1 MSSPHTENDKK
12 QVAILLEDQFEDAMF
27 QVPNTALRKA
37 GAAVT
42 VLGSRMNEEYKGRH
56 GTISIRPDSTPA
68 EVRAEDFD
76 AIIIP
81 VGHIRVNP
89 NVIHLVKLTLMQG
102 KLVAAIGYGPQV
114 LIEAEQLKGMH
125 AIGIR
130 SIRKDLLNAGAIY
143 ENKPVVMD
151 GHFITARQSG
161 DLPLFTSMILK
172 HLGLE
177 IKGTVLP
184 EAKDFNYDCWKLGE
198 AWGGSSRQEI
208 IKALNTAIIGERY
221 TQEAFVQYSNQISDL
236 ELRQFFQGVSST
248 KHYHVERLEARLYD
262 AFNERI
268 TWQAVGSEAYAA
280 LLGWL
285 QSRDSMSIMR
295 RALGDIQT
303 GVVDI
308 HHLRSQLTDP
318 QTVMLLEEVEK
329 SLASHELKLA
339 KLYKARS
346 VGKVKPPTP
355 TTLAAVS

>member
-1 MSSPHTENDKK
+1 MSPTHTKTNKK
-12 QVAILLEDQFEDAMF
+12 QIAILLEDQFEDAMF
-27 QVPNTALRKA
+27 HVPYTALRKA
-37 GAAVT
+37 GATVT
-42 VLGSRMNEEYKGRH
+42 VLGSRMNEAYKGKH
-56 GTISIRPDSTPA
+56 GTVSVKPDSTST

-89 NVIHLVKLTLMQG
+89 NVIRLVKLALMQG

-114 LIEAEQLKGMH
+114 LIEADQLKGKH

-130 SIRKDLLNAGAIY
+130 SIRRDLLNAGAIY

-151 GHFITARQSG
+151 GQIITARQSG
-161 DLPLFTSMILK
+161 DLPLFTLMILK
-172 HLGLE
+172 QLGLD

-184 EAKDFNYDCWKLGE
+184 EVNDFNYDGWKLGE

-208 IKALNTAIIGERY
+208 IKTLNTAIIGERY
-221 TQEAFVQYSNQISDL
+221 TQEAFVQYSNKISDP

-248 KHYHVERLEARLYD
+248 KHYHVEHLEARLYD

-280 LLGWL
+280 LQGWL
-285 QSRDSMSIMR
+285 QSSDSMSIMR

-308 HHLRSQLTDP
+308 HHLRNQLTDP
-318 QTVMLLEEVEK
+318 KTVLVLEEIEN
-329 SLASHELKLA
+329 SLASHELQLA
-339 KLYKARS
+339 KLYRARS
-346 VGKVKPPTP
+346 VGNVKPPTP